1 MTPVE
6 LKSFRQGIFS
16 ERETLREALEYA
28 HMVAKGS
35 DHPPAV
41 LAAVYVVLN
50 TVINELNKDSINIH

>member
-6 LKSFRQGIFS
+6 LKAFRQGIFAH
-16 ERETLREALEYA
+16 RETIREALEYA

-50 TVINELNKDSINIH
+50 TVINELNKDAINIH